1 MTDDIDAVP
10 VATRC
15 DVAPWMLFHPTAVA
29 KPHGSRVRSSWRSG
43 RSARPPGGVSQFL
56 WCFWYIYIY
65 IYCISNMCKYYIKI
79 FIYIII
85 YIHSYILSHEFWW
98 PRWWNCSCCF
108 PTALLYPNSSSK
120 AKNHWKQKTHN
131 PVFPSRES
139 SGVCPKAILQ
149 LGRLQLSGQETFVL
163 GCP

>member
-1 MTDDIDAVP
+1 MISMLCP
-10 VATRC
+10 LQRVATLHPEC
-15 DVAPWMLFHPTAVA
+15 FFIQQPWQSPMGLEFAAPDGVGVLHVPQGECLNSYDVFDT
-29 KPHGSRVRSSWRSG
+29 
-43 RSARPPGGVSQFL
+43 FT
-56 WCFWYIYIY
+56 YIY
-65 IYCISNMCKYYIKI
+65 IYCISNMYKYYIKI
-79 FIYIII
+79 FIYI
-85 YIHSYILSHEFWW
+85 YTHSYILSHEFWW